1 MALATLAPHAFSS
14 WRGCEF
20 YMTDFGRAV
29 LGCGWLHGVPSM
41 MRRGSRHDLPN
52 RLAQDPVDEA
62 PIGMQRGVLQIGM
75 TDRKPRK
82 PGEHAPQAKFS
93 FYDWPDPILPLKD
106 LDPGAR

>member
-1 MALATLAPHAFSS
+1 
-14 WRGCEF
+14 
-20 YMTDFGRAV
+20 
-29 LGCGWLHGVPSM
+29 
-41 MRRGSRHDLPN
+41 
-52 RLAQDPVDEA
+52 
-62 PIGMQRGVLQIGM
+62 MQRGVLQIGM